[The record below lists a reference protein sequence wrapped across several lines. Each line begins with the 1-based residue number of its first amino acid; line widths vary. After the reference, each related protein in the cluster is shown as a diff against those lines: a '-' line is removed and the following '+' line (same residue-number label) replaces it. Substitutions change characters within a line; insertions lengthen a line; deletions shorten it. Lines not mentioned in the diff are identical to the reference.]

1 MTINKEG
8 CLFDNG
14 LFMMYTSINFISL
27 TIKFRGG
34 VMAMIIKTAAI
45 ILTLIIVVGVVIGDI
60 LHNINRHM
68 ADTD

>member
-1 MTINKEG
+1 
-8 CLFDNG
+8 
-14 LFMMYTSINFISL
+14 
-27 TIKFRGG
+27 
-34 VMAMIIKTAAI
+34 MAMIIKTAAI